1 MNWLKK
7 IIGKP
12 DSHQGTSQDRDPNQS
27 NAYDRIGGE
36 QVIRAIAHQFYAQMQ
51 SNPTTQELLA
61 IHRAPIE
68 ESEQKLFEFLSG
80 WLGGPQLYQQKHGH
94 PALRARHM
102 PFKVDETMR
111 DQWLVC
117 MNAAIEIEVEEQQH
131 QQAIY
136 SAISTLADHMRNQ

>member
-7 IIGKP
+7 LVGKDP
-12 DSHQGTSQDRDPNQS
+12 ALKDRDPNQS

-36 QVIRAIAHQFYAQMQ
+36 PVIRAIAHQFYAQMQ
-51 SNPTTQELLA
+51 HNEATQELLA

-102 PFKVDETMR
+102 PFKVDAAMR
-111 DQWLVC
+111 DQWLLC
-117 MNAAIEIEVEEQQH
+117 MKAAIEMEVTDPQH

-136 SAISTLADHMRNQ
+136 SAIATLADHMRNQ

>member
-7 IIGKP
+7 VFNKQAP
-12 DSHQGTSQDRDPNQS
+12 SKDRDPEQS

-36 QVIRAIAHQFYAQMQ
+36 HVIRAIAHQFYLQMQ
-51 SNPTTQELLA
+51 RNQATQELRL

-102 PFKVDETMR
+102 PFKVDEAMR
-111 DQWLVC
+111 DQWLLC
-117 MNAAIEIEVEEQQH
+117 MKAAIEKEVRDPQH
-131 QQAIY
+131 QHAIY
-136 SAISTLADHMRNQ
+136 SAIATLADHMRNQ